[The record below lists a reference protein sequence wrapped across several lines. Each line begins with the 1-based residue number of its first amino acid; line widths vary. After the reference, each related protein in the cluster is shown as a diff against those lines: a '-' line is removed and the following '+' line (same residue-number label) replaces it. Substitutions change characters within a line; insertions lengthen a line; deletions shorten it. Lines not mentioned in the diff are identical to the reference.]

1 MEWYSPKWIH
11 YGFSNY
17 RNKSFPL
24 ILISEKTLLFLLAPW
39 KPKELMLLLRFWWS
53 SDYICGN
60 GPLYGRRFRFSFSS
74 IWPKYYG
81 TCHSCSSQH
90 QPFLYRCCKNIG
102 IPSIVIA
109 GANDCVAPPVQ
120 HQLPMYDALASTCKT
135 YVTITGGSHCQ
146 FANANT
152 NCSLGELTCSP
163 PPDISPMSQ
172 QNITS
177 SLLLS
182 WLNYYLKNE
191 SDSGV
196 EFQNL
201 ITTGA
206 ELNHNKIVCYY
217 QQEKVK
223 NKRIRN

>member
-1 MEWYSPKWIH
+1 MVE
-11 YGFSNY
+11 
-17 RNKSFPL
+17 
-24 ILISEKTLLFLLAPW
+24 
-39 KPKELMLLLRFWWS
+39 
-53 SDYICGN
+53 
-60 GPLYGRRFRFSFSS
+60 SS
-74 IWPKYYG
+74 IP
-81 TCHSCSSQH
+81 T
-90 QPFLYRCCKNIG
+90 P
-102 IPSIVIA
+102 IA

-201 ITTGA
+201 ITTGGGIESQQNCLLLSTRKSEKISESGINIYPNPFSSETTVQA
-206 ELNHNKIVCYY
+206 NIPMKNATLTVHNNLGQQIMQLTNIYGNTVSLKRGGLSSGLYFIRLKEDNKILATKKIIV
-217 QQEKVK
+217 QD
-223 NKRIRN
+223 